1 MPERQTNITH
11 NKKNNQQIETNQ
23 EMKQILNLVKKDI
36 WKVTIMV
43 SNMLK
48 NLETSKTF
56 KKTQIKLQEVK
67 TTMFK
72 MKNPLDVINGRLDTA

>member
-1 MPERQTNITH
+1 
-11 NKKNNQQIETNQ
+11 
-23 EMKQILNLVKKDI
+23 
-36 WKVTIMV
+36 MV